1 MLAQRYEKSSKI
13 EYTIF
18 RGFFRPDLFVLAI
31 LRQLTTCSSR
41 LELSS
46 YQVSD
51 RLDKNSRLRD
61 LSKIAKNEHFLLII
75 SLYQAVYGLLNLEPK
90 GQRPKALNQRSRPKV
105 HLTWL
110 VLRAFTLLVVGRK
123 SAILRGFW
131 LISQEVFLRFF
142 YFFDIM
148 IIYHL
153 QKTLC
158 PRKIWFRRY
167 ASPKVR
173 EIVKNRIYY
182 LQEPFS
188 T

>member
-1 MLAQRYEKSSKI
+1 MLAQGYEKSSKI

-18 RGFFRPDLFVLAI
+18 KSLFRPDLFVLAFW
-31 LRQLTTCSSR
+31 RKLTTCLSS

-46 YQVSD
+46 YQISD

-110 VLRAFTLLVVGRK
+110 VLRAFTLLV
-123 SAILRGFW
+123 FFTH
-131 LISQEVFLRFF
+131 FLLSFNF
-142 YFFDIM
+142 
-148 IIYHL
+148 
-153 QKTLC
+153 QK
-158 PRKIWFRRY
+158 FR
-167 ASPKVR
+167 VCL
-173 EIVKNRIYY
+173 V
-182 LQEPFS
+182 